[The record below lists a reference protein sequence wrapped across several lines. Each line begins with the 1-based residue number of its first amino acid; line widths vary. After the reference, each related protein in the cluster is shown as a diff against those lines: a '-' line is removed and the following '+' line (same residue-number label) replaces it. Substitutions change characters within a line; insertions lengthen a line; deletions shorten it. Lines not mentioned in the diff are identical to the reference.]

1 VVPPEERAALLARP
15 AAASVH
21 ARAAARLAGLRCVEV
36 SPPPLPTPAAPLAA
50 ARVVAWN
57 AERGR
62 FLDGAAG
69 MLRAAGADALLLSE
83 LDVGMARTEQ
93 RHTPR
98 ELAARLRL
106 GFAFGVEFLELGLGD
121 PAERERCAGAA
132 NDVGYHG
139 GAVASERPLARP
151 ALVRLDAGGDWFD
164 GRRGERRVGGR
175 IAVLAALEVA
185 GVPVTLASV
194 HLESH
199 GDPGLRDAQAA
210 ALLAALDAYAPGA
223 PALVGGDLNTH
234 SLGSAELEDRA
245 ALGRALR
252 ADPRRFAEPFAHEP
266 LFERLAAAGFDRASC
281 NVAGASTVRQ
291 RGAAGSERGVLRLD
305 WFFARGLGCS
315 DPEVLAAVDPATGE
329 ALSDHEAIAVTIRPL
344 GQPSREPPFRTGSR
358 PAAGGA
364 RGLRG

>member
-1 VVPPEERAALLARP
+1 VDCFAEATRALPVVPPEERAALLTRP
-15 AAASVH
+15 AEASVH
-21 ARAAARLAGLRCVEV
+21 ARAAARLSGLRCVEV
-36 SPPPLPTPAAPLAA
+36 SPPPQPTPGAPLAA

-93 RHTPR
+93 RHTLR

-121 PAERERCAGAA
+121 PAERGRCAGAA

-151 ALVRLDAGGDWFD
+151 VLVRLDAGGDWFD

-175 IAVLAALEVA
+175 IAVLATLEVA

-199 GDPGLRDAQAA
+199 ADPSLRDAQAA

-252 ADPRRFAEPFAHEP
+252 ADPRRFAEPFGHEP
-266 LFERLAAAGFDRASC
+266 LFERLAAAGFDRTSC

-305 WFFARGLGCS
+305 WFFARDLGCS
-315 DPEVLAAVDPATGE
+315 DPEVLAALDPATGE
-329 ALSDHEAIAVTIRPL
+329 ALSDHEAIAVTIRPS
-344 GQPSREPPFRTGSR
+344 G
-358 PAAGGA
+358 
-364 RGLRG
+364 